1 MKRKHLLALSI
12 LSILTLAGCSS
23 ISASSQ
29 NSEYVAVNTTT
40 NNDGTTVEDVEEID
54 VDENDEI
61 DAEEVEDT
69 EAEDTEDTDVDESEE
84 VVNEGADVEDTDN
97 TDVDESEEVDN
108 EDTNDEDTEDTETDE
123 SEEVDNEDTNVEDT
137 ENTDGDDEV
146 IVDETPY
153 NDEISV
159 EEPEEVEVEESDGE
173 FSIAT
178 SDGTYSKN
186 NNVYTLTSAGTYTL
200 SGNLVGQ
207 ILVEAGEE
215 DEVVIELN
223 GVTISYDQD
232 SPIKAI
238 SADKVEISA
247 KKGTEN
253 TVNDNRSAKSVDTDT
268 LGEGAIYADCDLKL
282 KGSGTLVVNGNYNNG
297 AHTTKDLTI
306 QKLTTKITG
315 YNNAIKGN
323 NSVTITSGT
332 IQAYA
337 QTGNGIKTEDSDI
350 SSSGNQKGTIE
361 IDGGNLYV
369 DSLHDAIDSSYD
381 VVVDELDSEVPTTV
395 NIKTGKNS
403 SYYSSSFKADSEKG
417 LKALNSI
424 VINNGTVTIAASDD
438 AIHANYGETL
448 ENGSKGLGNITIN
461 GGLVQVASGDDGLH
475 ADNTLSITGGKVIVT
490 NATEG
495 FEANYINI
503 SGGYSYI
510 YGSDDGVNCSKK
522 SFSSCAFTMT
532 DGYLDVA
539 VKSGDTDGIDSNG
552 NFTLSGGVI
561 VTRGAPGTTGSGMST
576 GLDVDG
582 TCSMTG
588 GTLIA
593 FNGLE
598 RTPSTSSTVKYASTN
613 STSSQGGAGGGPGGP
628 RGFGGPTTSSSVSLQ
643 AGNYSLSGT
652 GIDISFINDY
662 AYGSFLIYSSS
673 LTTNASYTL
682 SRNNSTVLSW
692 NQSSSSVTI
701 S

>member
-1 MKRKHLLALSI
+1 MKKKHLLVLSV
-12 LSILTLAGCSS
+12 LSLLTLVGCSNN
-23 ISASSQ
+23 SSPT
-29 NSEYVAVNTTT
+29 SV
-40 NNDGTTVEDVEEID
+40 DGT
-54 VDENDEI
+54 
-61 DAEEVEDT
+61 
-69 EAEDTEDTDVDESEE
+69 
-84 VVNEGADVEDTDN
+84 G
-97 TDVDESEEVDN
+97 
-108 EDTNDEDTEDTETDE
+108 
-123 SEEVDNEDTNVEDT
+123 
-137 ENTDGDDEV
+137 
-146 IVDETPY
+146 Y
-153 NDEISV
+153 NPEISV
-159 EEPEEVEVEESDGE
+159 EEPDDIEVEESTEE
-173 FSIAT
+173 FSITT
-178 SDGTYSKN
+178 SDGVCSKS
-186 NNVYTLTSAGTYTL
+186 NNVYTLSSAGTYTL
-200 SGNLVGQ
+200 SGKLDGQ
-207 ILVEAGEE
+207 ILVTAGEN

-223 GVTISYDQD
+223 GVSLSYDQD
-232 SPIKAI
+232 SPIKAV

-247 KKGTEN
+247 KKDTEN
-253 TVNDNRSAKSVDTDT
+253 TVTDKRSAKTVDTDT

-282 KGSGTLVVNGNYNNG
+282 KGSGTLVVTGNYNNG
-297 AHTTKDLTI
+297 VHTTKDLTI
-306 QKLTTKITG
+306 QKLTMKVTG

-332 IQAYA
+332 VQAYA
-337 QTGNGIKTEDSDI
+337 KTGNGIKTEDNDV
-350 SSSGNQKGTIE
+350 SSSGNQKGTVAIN
-361 IDGGNLYV
+361 GGYVYV

-381 VVVDELDSEVPTTV
+381 VVVDQLDTEVLTLV

-417 LKALNSI
+417 LKALNNI
-424 VINNGTVTIAASDD
+424 TINNGTLTIAASDD

-448 ENGSKGLGNITIN
+448 ENGSKGLGNITVN
-461 GGLVQVASGDDGLH
+461 GGTIQVASGDDGLH
-475 ADNTLSITGGKVIVT
+475 ADNTLSITGGKVVVT

-495 FEANYINI
+495 FEGNYINI

-510 YGSDDGVNCSKK
+510 YGTDDGVNCSKK

-561 VTRGAPGTTGSGMST
+561 VTRGSPGTSGGGMST

-598 RTPSTSSTVKYASTN
+598 RSPSTSSSIKYAGTAQSN
-613 STSSQGGAGGGPGGP
+613 NQGGPGGGHG
-628 RGFGGPTTSSSVSLQ
+628 GFGGATSSSVSLQ
-643 AGNYSLSGT
+643 AGNYTLSGT
-652 GIDISFINDY
+652 GIDISFTNDY

-673 LTTNASYTL
+673 LTTGSTYTL
-682 SRNNSTVLSW
+682 ARNNSTVLSW

>member
-1 MKRKHLLALSI
+1 MKNKHLLVLSV
-12 LSILTLAGCSS
+12 LSLLTLVGCSNN
-23 ISASSQ
+23 SSSTQ
-29 NSEYVAVNTTT
+29 V
-40 NNDGTTVEDVEEID
+40 DGT
-54 VDENDEI
+54 
-61 DAEEVEDT
+61 
-69 EAEDTEDTDVDESEE
+69 
-84 VVNEGADVEDTDN
+84 G
-97 TDVDESEEVDN
+97 
-108 EDTNDEDTEDTETDE
+108 
-123 SEEVDNEDTNVEDT
+123 
-137 ENTDGDDEV
+137 
-146 IVDETPY
+146 Y
-153 NDEISV
+153 NPEISV
-159 EEPEEVEVEESDGE
+159 EEPDDIEVEESAEE
-173 FSIAT
+173 FSVIT
-178 SDGTYSKN
+178 SDGVYSKS
-186 NNVYTLTSAGTYTL
+186 NNVYTLSSAGTYTL
-200 SGNLVGQ
+200 SGKLEGQ
-207 ILVEAGEE
+207 ILVTAGEN

-223 GVTISYDQD
+223 GASISYDQD
-232 SPIKAI
+232 SPIKAV

-247 KKGTEN
+247 KKNTEN
-253 TVNDNRSAKSVDTDT
+253 TINDKRSAKTVDTDT

-282 KGSGTLVVNGNYNNG
+282 KGSGTLVVTGNYNNG
-297 AHTTKDLTI
+297 VHTTKDLTI
-306 QKLTTKITG
+306 QKLTMKVVG

-332 IQAYA
+332 VQAYA
-337 QTGNGIKTEDSDI
+337 KTGNGIKTEDNDV
-350 SSSGNQKGTIE
+350 SSSGNQKGTVAIN
-361 IDGGNLYV
+361 GGYVYV
-369 DSLHDAIDSSYD
+369 DSLHDAIDSTYD
-381 VVVDELDSEVPTTV
+381 VVVDQTDSEVSTSV

-417 LKALNSI
+417 LKALNNI
-424 VINNGTVTIAASDD
+424 TINNGTLTIAASDD

-448 ENGSKGLGNITIN
+448 ENGSKGLGNITVN
-461 GGLVQVASGDDGLH
+461 GGTIQVASGDDGLH
-475 ADNTLSITGGKVIVT
+475 ADNTLSITGGKVVVT

-495 FEANYINI
+495 FEGNYINI

-510 YGSDDGVNCSKK
+510 YGTDDGVNCSKK

-598 RTPSTSSTVKYASTN
+598 RSPSTSSSIKYAGTAQSN
-613 STSSQGGAGGGPGGP
+613 NQGGPGGH
-628 RGFGGPTTSSSVSLQ
+628 GGPGGGTSSSGVSLQ
-643 AGNYSLSGT
+643 AGNYTLSGT
-652 GIDISFINDY
+652 GIDISFTNDY

-673 LTTNASYTL
+673 LTTGSTYTL
-682 SRNNSTVLSW
+682 ARNNSTVLSW

>member
-1 MKRKHLLALSI
+1 MKKNYLLVLSV
-12 LSILTLAGCSS
+12 LSLLVLTGCGFNKSSTSTSVDGAGY
-23 ISASSQ
+23 
-29 NSEYVAVNTTT
+29 NS
-40 NNDGTTVEDVEEID
+40 
-54 VDENDEI
+54 
-61 DAEEVEDT
+61 
-69 EAEDTEDTDVDESEE
+69 
-84 VVNEGADVEDTDN
+84 
-97 TDVDESEEVDN
+97 
-108 EDTNDEDTEDTETDE
+108 
-123 SEEVDNEDTNVEDT
+123 
-137 ENTDGDDEV
+137 
-146 IVDETPY
+146 
-153 NDEISV
+153 EISV
-159 EEPEEVEVEESDGE
+159 EEPEDIDVSESTEE
-173 FSIAT
+173 FSIVT
-178 SDGTYSKN
+178 SDGTCTKN
-186 NNVYTLTSAGTYTL
+186 DNIYTLSSAGTYTL
-200 SGNLVGQ
+200 SGKLEGQ
-207 ILVEAGEE
+207 ILVEAGEN

-223 GVTISYDQD
+223 GASLSYDQD

-247 KKGTEN
+247 KKDTEN
-253 TVNDNRSAKSVDTDT
+253 TITDKRSAKTVDTDT

-282 KGSGTLVVNGNYNNG
+282 KGSGTLVVTGNYNNG
-297 AHTTKDLTI
+297 VHTTKDLTI
-306 QKLTTKITG
+306 QKLTMKVTG

-337 QTGNGIKTEDSDI
+337 KTGNGIKTEDNDV
-350 SSSGNQKGTIE
+350 SSSGNQKGTVAIN
-361 IDGGNLYV
+361 GGYVYV
-369 DSLHDAIDSSYD
+369 DSLHDAIDSAYD
-381 VVVDELDSEVPTTV
+381 VVVDQLDTEVSTSV

-403 SYYSSSFKADSEKG
+403 TYYSSSFKADSEKG
-417 LKALNSI
+417 LKALNNI
-424 VINNGTVTIAASDD
+424 TVNNGTITIAASDD

-448 ENGSKGLGNITIN
+448 GNGSKGLGNITVN
-461 GGLVQVASGDDGLH
+461 GGTVQVASGDDGLH
-475 ADNTLSITGGKVIVT
+475 ADNTLSITGGKVIVA

-495 FEANYINI
+495 FEGNYINI

-510 YGSDDGVNCSKK
+510 YGTDDGVNCSKK
-522 SFSSCAFTMT
+522 SFSNCAFTMNG
-532 DGYLDVA
+532 GYLDVA

-598 RTPSTSSTVKYASTN
+598 RTPTTSSSVKYAGTSQ
-613 STSSQGGAGGGPGGP
+613 SSSQGGPGGGRGGVA
-628 RGFGGPTTSSSVSLQ
+628 SSSVSLQ

-652 GIDISFINDY
+652 GIDVSFVNDY

-673 LTTNASYTL
+673 LTTNATYTL
-682 SRNNSTVLSW
+682 SRNNSQVLSW
-692 NQSSSSVTI
+692 NQSSNSVTI